1 MAVRT
6 EREESISPRGEGWS
20 MSILDELVL
29 ETREFARHRD
39 WFQHHTPKNLAMAIA
54 GEAGELASEFQWL
67 TVEESTREE
76 LTTERLGAIRFEM
89 ADVFIFLLRLSDVL
103 DVDLA
108 VAVREK
114 LAFNEDR
121 FPKVAKDWEK

>member
-1 MAVRT
+1 
-6 EREESISPRGEGWS
+6 

-54 GEAGELASEFQWL
+54 SEAGELASEFRWL
-67 TVEESTREE
+67 TVEESTREQ
-76 LTTERLGAIRFEM
+76 LTTEQMGAIRFEM

-108 VAVREK
+108 AAVRQK
-114 LAFNEDR
+114 LAFNQDR
-121 FPKVAKDWEK
+121 FPVVPKDWEK

>member
-1 MAVRT
+1 
-6 EREESISPRGEGWS
+6 

-54 GEAGELASEFQWL
+54 SEAGELASEFRWL
-67 TVEESTREE
+67 TVEESTRER
-76 LTTERLGAIRFEM
+76 LTTEQMGAIRFEM

-108 VAVREK
+108 AAVREK
-114 LAFNEDR
+114 LAFNQDR
-121 FPKVAKDWEK
+121 FPVVPKDWEK